1 MLQLAQLGQLA
12 NQGFDLL
19 LQSFGLYIAILSQEM
34 GWSKTTLSGA
44 AALQSMESAVIG
56 PLLGWML
63 DRYRPQSIIRWGI
76 VIFSLGLFTLSRVE
90 SVSTF

>member
-1 MLQLAQLGQLA
+1 MVGASFGIQLLLGT
-12 NQGFDLL
+12 LL

-63 DRYRPQSIIRWGI
+63 DL
-76 VIFSLGLFTLSRVE
+76 SLIHI
-90 SVSTF
+90 